1 MRQLAAVT
9 AMVLA
14 LSAQGVAMA
23 GATTGTLMV
32 TISLQGNAGL
42 CTSQTLSQ
50 VTSALVRVACTSGQF
65 VNIEVDPAKPFLGVH
80 GGAYRFS
87 FGPGLVWPQHGYGGI
102 SPSLDAGTVTALSIP
117 SANRGLGPIEL
128 LVIF

>member
-23 GATTGTLMV
+23 GATTGALMV

-50 VTSALVRVACTSGQF
+50 ATAPLCAW
-65 VNIEVDPAKPFLGVH
+65 PAPVG
-80 GGAYRFS
+80 S
-87 FGPGLVWPQHGYGGI
+87 
-102 SPSLDAGTVTALSIP
+102 
-117 SANRGLGPIEL
+117 
-128 LVIF
+128 